1 MQQIPVFLSYPKPSQ
16 LSQQKFIDHL
26 TAYLKS
32 RGISPRTLGVTDYDL
47 EAPLNAIRRLMI
59 ESNGLITV
67 AFRRT
72 FIQDGTM
79 RFGTDIPG
87 SESRKIEAQ
96 WLTSPW
102 SQIEPAMAYQLGLP
116 ILILRESNVLDEGI
130 LERGVAGLY
139 SPEFNLDN
147 SPDDYFSSNEWHA
160 IISEW
165 EGYVGAVVDRKG
177 SPPQLY

>member
-1 MQQIPVFLSYPKPSQ
+1 MQQIPIFLSYPKPCL

-32 RGISPRTLGVTDYDL
+32 SGISPRTLGVTDYDV

-72 FIQDGTM
+72 FVQDGTM
-79 RFGTDIPG
+79 RFGTDLPG
-87 SESRKIEAQ
+87 VESRKIAGQ

-130 LERGVAGLY
+130 LE
-139 SPEFNLDN
+139 
-147 SPDDYFSSNEWHA
+147 
-160 IISEW
+160 
-165 EGYVGAVVDRKG
+165 
-177 SPPQLY
+177 